1 MAAWTE
7 FGLLRKMAYPFII
20 QHSMIIKYILQK
32 DYNSYMT
39 VSRHCIIGKD
49 GELARASIYPIDINT
64 PIFVSRCTLQE
75 NRTQIEIL
83 DHRIIE

>member
-1 MAAWTE
+1 
-7 FGLLRKMAYPFII
+7 
-20 QHSMIIKYILQK
+20 
-32 DYNSYMT
+32 MT

-49 GELARASIYPIDINT
+49 GELATGRASIYPINIDT